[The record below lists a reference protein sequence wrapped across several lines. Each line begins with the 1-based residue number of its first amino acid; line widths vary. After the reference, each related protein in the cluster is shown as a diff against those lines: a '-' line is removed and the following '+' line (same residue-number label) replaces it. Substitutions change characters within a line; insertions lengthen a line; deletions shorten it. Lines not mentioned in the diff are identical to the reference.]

1 MTTSNIRW
9 SQLIGGVVLLL
20 IGLLWTLQG
29 AGIIG
34 GSAMSGLLRWLIIG
48 GVLMVVGLGL
58 AVTALRGP
66 SR

>member
-9 SQLIGGVVLLL
+9 SRLIGGVVLLL
-20 IGLLWTLQG
+20 IGLLWALQG

-48 GVLMVVGLGL
+48 GVLMSPDS
-58 AVTALRGP
+58 A
-66 SR
+66 SQ

>member
-9 SQLIGGVVLLL
+9 SRLIGGVVLLL
-20 IGLLWTLQG
+20 IGLLWALQG

-48 GVLMVVGLGL
+48 GVLMVAGLGL
-58 AVTALRGP
+58 AVTGLRGP